1 MERKETPEQLEC
13 LAEFDKPLL
22 DNAHKRH
29 VDRKKPTT
37 IHPLSLTKYVELKRE
52 QIVDGPFSCLS
63 KQSFFEWKEK
73 KRLGYYSVL
82 DIIVQ
87 SSASRCAETDS
98 LVLRKLN
105 EQLANKFSNDSKNVE
120 IVNTDHGYGLRAVR
134 DLKRGTFF
142 EYVAVNVSAREA
154 KRYTC
159 SCRT

>member
-1 MERKETPEQLEC
+1 MSRSDNGRKKQKQMRGPYSITEELEC
-13 LAEFDKPLL
+13 LAEFDKLFL
-22 DNAHKRH
+22 DNAHKWH

-82 DIIVQ
+82 DDIQ

-120 IVNTDHGYGLRAVR
+120 IVNTDHGYWLTAVR
-134 DLKRGTFF
+134 DFKRGTFF
-142 EYVAVNVSAREA
+142 
-154 KRYTC
+154 
-159 SCRT
+159 